1 MKKYDVIILTD
12 KRYINP
18 QKLDNYIQNVLNE
31 DNYVKIALENQGL
44 KVARLSW
51 DDTTFDWSTTKYI
64 LFRTTWDYFDRFP
77 EFSKWLNTVS
87 KQTTLLN
94 SEKIIRWNIDKHY
107 LQDLKQNGV
116 HICESYFIEKETQST
131 LKELSQ
137 KYGLKDFVLK
147 PCISGA
153 ARHTYKINSENI
165 NEYEETFSSLIT
177 EEAMIIQPF
186 QYNIVEKGEISL
198 MVMNGKFTHA
208 VLKIAKSGDFRVQD
222 DFGGSV
228 HNYTPTKEE
237 ITFAEN
243 AIKACIE
250 LPIYA
255 RVDAFTDNNGKL
267 AIAELELIEPELWFR
282 NHPAA
287 ANELAKG
294 IKQLTNKNEEVI

>member
-12 KRYINP
+12 KRYVNP
-18 QKLDNYIQNVLNE
+18 TEISAYTKNVLDE
-31 DNYVKIALENQGL
+31 DNYVKLALENQGL
-44 KVARLSW
+44 KVDRLSW
-51 DDTTFDWSTTKYI
+51 DDASFDWSTTRYV
-64 LFRTTWDYFDRFP
+64 LFRTTWDYFDRFS
-77 EFSKWLNTVS
+77 EFSEWLNNVS
-87 KQTTLLN
+87 QQTILLN

-107 LQDLKQNGV
+107 LQDLQQNGV
-116 HICESYFIEKETQST
+116 HICESYFIEQGTTKT
-131 LKELSQ
+131 LKELSIQ
-137 KYGLKDFVLK
+137 FGLKEFVLK

-165 NEYEETFSSLIT
+165 KTFETVFSELIT
-177 EEAMIIQPF
+177 EEAMILQPF
-186 QYNIVEKGEISL
+186 QYNIVKKGEISL

-228 HNYTPTKEE
+228 HSYSPTQKE
-237 ITFAEN
+237 IDFAEN
-243 AIKACIE
+243 AVKACIE

-255 RVDAFTDNNGKL
+255 RVDIFTDNNDKL

-287 ANELAKG
+287 ADELAKG
-294 IKQLTNKNEEVI
+294 IKQLMSKNEEVI

>member
-12 KRYINP
+12 KRYIKP

-51 DDTTFDWSTTKYI
+51 DDTEFDWSTTKYI
-64 LFRTTWDYFDRFP
+64 LFRTTWDYFDRFT

-107 LQDLKQNGV
+107 LKDLQQKGI
-116 HICESYFIEKETQST
+116 HICKSYFIEKGTKST

-137 KYGLKDFVLK
+137 KYNLKDFVLK

-153 ARHTYKINSENI
+153 ARHTYKVNLEKI
-165 NEYEETFSSLIT
+165 NEYEEVFSSLIT

-186 QYNIVEKGEISL
+186 QYNIIKKGEISL

-208 VLKIAKSGDFRVQD
+208 VLKITKPGDFRVQD

-243 AIKACIE
+243 AVKACIE
-250 LPIYA
+250 TPIYA
-255 RVDAFTDNNGKL
+255 RVDVFTDNNGKL

-287 ANELAKG
+287 AEELAKG
-294 IKQLTNKNEEVI
+294 IKQLINKNEEVI

>member
-12 KRYINP
+12 KRYVNP
-18 QKLDNYIQNVLNE
+18 QKLDNYIQNVLDE
-31 DNYVKIALENQGL
+31 DNYVKVALKNQGL
-44 KVARLSW
+44 KVVRLSW
-51 DDTTFDWSTTKYI
+51 DDATFDWSTTKYV
-64 LFRTTWDYFDRFP
+64 LFRSTWDYFDRFP

-87 KQTTLLN
+87 NQTTLLN

-107 LQDLKQNGV
+107 LQDLQQNGV

-131 LKELSQ
+131 LKELSK
-137 KYGLKDFVLK
+137 KYNLTEFVLK

-165 NEYEETFSSLIT
+165 TEYETVFSELIAN
-177 EEAMIIQPF
+177 EAMIIQPF
-186 QYNIVEKGEISL
+186 QYKIVEKGEVSL

-208 VLKIAKSGDFRVQD
+208 VLKVAKPGDFRVQD

-228 HNYTPTKEE
+228 HNYIPTKEE
-237 ITFAEN
+237 ILFAEN
-243 AIKACIE
+243 AVKACVE

-255 RVDAFTDNNGKL
+255 RVDVFTDNNGKL

-282 NHPAA
+282 TYPAA
-287 ANELAKG
+287 ADELAKE
-294 IKQLTNKNEEVI
+294 IKQLINKNEKVI